1 MSDRQN
7 EPDQKPTRRPFWRR
21 FGFLELDAWIDSGLY
36 SLWIE
41 TLDVLAN
48 IVVFFRRF
56 RLTGWRWLLVDILGD
71 ILTFGVAG
79 SVLMLALALPAFE
92 STRKDWRHDVDYSV
106 TFLDRYGN
114 EIGKRGIRLNDS
126 VPLDELPPHLIKAV
140 LATEDRRFFE
150 HFGIDVIGTARAI
163 VENLRHN
170 GVTQGGSSL
179 TQQLA
184 KNLFLSNERSFERKI
199 KEAFLALW
207 LEANLSKRE
216 IMKLYL
222 DRAYMGGGSFGV
234 AAAAEFYFGKNV
246 RDVSLAE
253 AAMLAGLFKA
263 PTKYAPHVNLPAA
276 RARANDVLS
285 NLVAAGYYS
294 EGQVLGARRNP
305 AKAVDRSRN
314 YSPDYFL
321 DYAFQEVQEIA
332 PLDHSITV
340 KTSLDVGVQKKAEE
354 VLENSLRQY
363 GEELDISQGAMII
376 GDPDGSIRTMVG
388 GRDYGS
394 SQYNRAT
401 DALRQPGSSFKP
413 YVYTAA
419 LTIGGYNPQSVI
431 NDHVFCIGDWCPHNF
446 GNKYYGSVTL
456 TTAIA
461 QSLNS
466 VPVQLVSAIGREKVA
481 AFVRRFGINLPEK
494 PDWPFVIGAIEVHVI
509 DQFSGYTTFASGGF
523 RNKPHAVDQIING
536 TGQVIYDRVRD
547 NPPRERIVP
556 EEKIAQIVGMM
567 HHGVEEGTGVRAKLE
582 GIPAAG
588 KTGTTQESRD
598 AWFCG
603 YTGNLVGVV
612 WIGNDD
618 NHPMNKVTGGL
629 VPAQMWHDVMEFA
642 HQNLEL
648 KQGIG
653 LPPPTRK
660 APDNAY
666 ALAKPATSASSNSSS
681 VVTLAPANGQQ
692 AAKAKPGAPA
702 VDADHPWQLTNAS
715 LSVLTEID
723 GLMRTAPTI
732 KPQKSSSL
740 EGYTLPTT
748 GLTVL
753 AGEGQLQGRGL
764 TDIR

>member
-1 MSDRQN
+1 M
-7 EPDQKPTRRPFWRR
+7 PDLDDHDDDTPRRRPFWRR

-36 SLWIE
+36 TLWTD
-41 TLDVLAN
+41 TLDVLEA
-48 IVVFFRRF
+48 IGLFFRRF
-56 RLTGWRWLLVDILGD
+56 QLTGWRWFVVDILGD
-71 ILTFGVAG
+71 IMTFGVAG

-92 STRKDWRHDVDYSV
+92 ETRKDWRHDVDYAV

-114 EIGKRGIRLNDS
+114 EIGRRGIRLNDS
-126 VPLDELPPHLIKAV
+126 VPLDELPPYLIKAT

-150 HFGIDVIGTARAI
+150 HFGIDIVGTTRAI
-163 VENLRHN
+163 VENLRHQ

-184 KNLFLSNERSFERKI
+184 KNLFLTNERSFERKI

-216 IMKLYL
+216 ILKLYL

-246 RDVSLAE
+246 RDITLSE

-305 AKAVDRSRN
+305 AKAVDRSKN
-314 YSPDYFL
+314 YTPDYFL
-321 DYAFQEVQEIA
+321 DYAFGEVQQIA
-332 PLDHSITV
+332 PVDHSITV
-340 KTSLDVGVQKKAEE
+340 KTSIDIGIQKKAEE

-363 GEELDISQGAMII
+363 GEELDISQSAIII
-376 GDPDGSIRTMVG
+376 GDPDGSVRTMVG

-431 NDHVFCIGDWCPHNF
+431 NDHQFCVGDWCPHNF
-446 GNKYYGSVTL
+446 GGKYYGSVTL

-466 VPVQLVSAIGREKVA
+466 VPVQLVNAIGREKVA

-509 DQFSGYTTFASGGF
+509 DQFGGYSTFANGGF
-523 RNKPHAVDQIING
+523 RAKPHAIDQIVNG
-536 TGQVIYDRVRD
+536 SGRVIYDRLRD
-547 NPPRERIVP
+547 NPPLERIVP
-556 EEKIAQIVGMM
+556 EAKIAEIVGMM
-567 HHGVEEGTGVRAKLE
+567 HHGVEAGTGTRSKLE
-582 GIPAAG
+582 GIPSAG

-603 YTGNLVGVV
+603 YTGNLVGIV

-618 NHPMNKVTGGL
+618 NHPMNKVTGGS

-642 HQNLEL
+642 HQNIEL

-653 LPPPTRK
+653 LPPPDRK
-660 APDNAY
+660 GPQ
-666 ALAKPATSASSNSSS
+666 LVSQTKPTSPSI
-681 VVTLAPANGQQ
+681 VTVAANGQPTTPATAQ
-692 AAKAKPGAPA
+692 AQGAQPPKG
-702 VDADHPWQLTNAS
+702 DADHPWQLTNAS
-715 LSVLTEID
+715 LSVLTEIE
-723 GLMRTAPTI
+723 GLMRTAPAVG
-732 KPQKSSSL
+732 QKKGASL
-740 EGYTLPTT
+740 EGVATPGK
-748 GLTVL
+748 GLTL
-753 AGEGQLQGRGL
+753 IAGDGKGAVGKGL
-764 TDIR
+764 VEVR

>member
-1 MSDRQN
+1 MSKRED
-7 EPDQKPTRRPFWRR
+7 ETRDGGGRPRR
-21 FGFLELDAWIDSGLY
+21 KRRWFGFLEVDAFIDSGLY
-36 SLWIE
+36 ALGQKA
-41 TLDVLAN
+41 LDGLDI
-48 IVVFFRRF
+48 IVMFSRRF
-56 RLTGWRWLLVDILGD
+56 RLTGWRWLLVDIIDD
-71 ILTFGVAG
+71 IATFGTVG
-79 SVLMLALALPAFE
+79 SVLMLALALPAFQE
-92 STRKDWRHDVDYSV
+92 THKDWRQESDYAV
-106 TFLDRYGN
+106 TFLDRYGT
-114 EIGKRGIRLNDS
+114 EIGKRGIRLNDT
-126 VPLDELPPHLIKAV
+126 VPLDQLPPHLIKAV

-150 HFGIDVIGTARAI
+150 HFGIDVIGTSRAI
-163 VENLRHN
+163 MENLRHN

-216 IMKLYL
+216 ILKLYL

-246 RDVSLAE
+246 RDISLAE

-305 AKAVDRSRN
+305 AKPVDRSRT

-321 DYAFQEVQEIA
+321 DYAFQEVQAIA
-332 PLDHSITV
+332 PVDHSITV
-340 KTSLDVGVQKKAEE
+340 KTSIDIGVQKKAEE

-363 GEELDISQGAMII
+363 GEELDISQGAIVI
-376 GDPDGSIRTMVG
+376 GDPDGSLRAMVG
-388 GRDYGS
+388 GRDYGA

-419 LTIGGYNPQSVI
+419 LTIGGYNPQSI
-431 NDHVFCIGDWCPHNF
+431 ITDRQFCIGDWCPHNF
-446 GNKYYGSVTL
+446 GNRYYGSVTL

-509 DQFSGYTTFASGGF
+509 DQFGGYSTFANGGYHI
-523 RNKPHAVDQIING
+523 KPHAVDQIING
-536 TGQVIYDRVRD
+536 QGHVVYDRLRD
-547 NPPRERIVP
+547 NPPPERIVP

-567 HHGVEEGTGVRAKLE
+567 HHGVEAGTGTRAKLD

-629 VPAQMWHDVMEFA
+629 VPAQMWHDVMTFA
-642 HQNLEL
+642 HTNIEL

-653 LPPPTRK
+653 LPPPDRRPSDQLVADKGKPGQPT
-660 APDNAY
+660 APAQ
-666 ALAKPATSASSNSSS
+666 PSTQPNSSS
-681 VVTLAPANGQQ
+681 FVEVKGPEG
-692 AAKAKPGAPA
+692 
-702 VDADHPWQLTNAS
+702 DHPWQLNNKS
-715 LSVLTEID
+715 LSVLTEIE
-723 GLMRTAPTI
+723 GLMRTAP
-732 KPQKSSSL
+732 PVAAKSGASL
-740 EGYTLPTT
+740 EPLARPRSR
-748 GLTVL
+748 LTVL
-753 AGEGQLQGRGL
+753 AGDGVGVKGRGL
-764 TDIR
+764 VEVH

>member
-1 MSDRQN
+1 MPNRDDGPRPDERQ
-7 EPDQKPTRRPFWRR
+7 PHRRRR
-21 FGFLELDAWIDSGLY
+21 WFGFLEVDALIDSGLY
-36 SLWIE
+36 GLGMKA
-41 TLDVLAN
+41 LD
-48 IVVFFRRF
+48 IVDAIVMFSRRF
-56 RLTGWRWLLVDILGD
+56 RLTGWRWLLVDLLDD
-71 ILTFGVAG
+71 IATFGTAG
-79 SVLMLALALPAFE
+79 SVLMLALALPAFQE
-92 STRKDWRHDVDYSV
+92 THKDWRQESDYAV

-126 VPLDELPPHLIKAV
+126 VPLDQLPPYLIKAV

-150 HFGIDVIGTARAI
+150 HFGIDIIGTSRAL
-163 VENLRHN
+163 VENLRHQ

-216 IMKLYL
+216 ILKLYL
-222 DRAYMGGGSFGV
+222 DRAYMGGGTFGV

-246 RDVSLAE
+246 RDISLAE

-285 NLVAAGYYS
+285 NLVTAGYFS

-305 AKAVDRSRN
+305 AKPVDRSRT

-321 DYAFQEVQEIA
+321 DYAFQEVQQIA
-332 PLDHSITV
+332 PVDHSITV
-340 KTSLDVGVQKKAEE
+340 KTSIDIGIQKKSEE
-354 VLENSLRQY
+354 VLENALRQY
-363 GEELDISQGAMII
+363 GEEYDISQGAIII
-376 GDPDGSIRTMVG
+376 GDPDGSVRAMVG

-419 LTIGGYNPQSVI
+419 LTIGGYNPQSIV
-431 NDHVFCIGDWCPHNF
+431 NDHPFCIGDWCPHNF
-446 GNKYYGSVTL
+446 GNKYLGSVTL

-466 VPVQLVSAIGREKVA
+466 IPVQLVSAMGREKVA

-509 DQFSGYTTFASGGF
+509 DQFGGYATFANGGYHI
-523 RNKPHAVDQIING
+523 KPHAVDQIING
-536 TGQVIYDRVRD
+536 QGHVVYDRLRD
-547 NPPRERIVP
+547 NPPPERIVP
-556 EEKIAQIVGMM
+556 EDKIAQIVGMM
-567 HHGVEEGTGVRAKLE
+567 HHGVEAGTGTRAKLD

-603 YTGNLVGVV
+603 YTGNLIGIV
-612 WIGNDD
+612 WTGNDD
-618 NHPMNKVTGGL
+618 NHPMNKVTGGF
-629 VPAQMWHDVMEFA
+629 VPAQMWHDVMTFA
-642 HQNLEL
+642 HTNIEL

-653 LPPPTRK
+653 LPPPDRRPSDQPVADKGKSPTQQTAQ
-660 APDNAY
+660 APSAT
-666 ALAKPATSASSNSSS
+666 PANSSS
-681 VVTLAPANGQQ
+681 FVEVRGP
-692 AAKAKPGAPA
+692 
-702 VDADHPWQLTNAS
+702 DAEHPWQLNNKS
-715 LSVLTEID
+715 LSVLTEIE
-723 GLMRTAPTI
+723 GLMRTAPLVGPKGGASIT
-732 KPQKSSSL
+732 P
-740 EGYTLPTT
+740 LPAP
-748 GLTVL
+748 GRRLMML
-753 AGEGQLQGRGL
+753 AGDGLGVKGRGL
-764 TDIR
+764 VEVH